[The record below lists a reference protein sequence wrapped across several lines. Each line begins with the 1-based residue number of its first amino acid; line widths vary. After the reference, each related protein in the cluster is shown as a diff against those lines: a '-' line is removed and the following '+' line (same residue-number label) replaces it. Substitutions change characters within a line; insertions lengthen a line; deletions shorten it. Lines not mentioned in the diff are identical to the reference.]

1 MPAPRGTPCPNGVVA
16 VPRGRIWSGTGD
28 TRVPMRTP
36 RQPPRAAHPQ
46 GLSLH
51 RGEQLAPKGVL
62 GVHQSHGMLCRHLAH
77 HQQARFGEKAKVS
90 LGFFLVFFFL
100 FVLVSK
106 GFEAMGCHPNSCS
119 GEGLG
124 SWGSKPVG
132 VGTLQPKR
140 SLAPGAPSLA
150 VKWGKKRR
158 KTGLAQAK
166 PQYPSTWDEVE
177 EISTGKCPILLHQH
191 LVSPHSSAWGPATRA
206 VTAPGLCTRVHPWD
220 TTQGDADAA
229 GETEAGARPAPSSL
243 LPRRV
248 QHRAR
253 STQKTWGGGD
263 AERHTAR
270 LETCKERMAKG
281 EENAGEPFKADRESC
296 APSCEQI
303 KGAGEFLMRRD

>member
-1 MPAPRGTPCPNGVVA
+1 MSPKQLLRRGF
-16 VPRGRIWSGTGD
+16 
-28 TRVPMRTP
+28 
-36 RQPPRAAHPQ
+36 
-46 GLSLH
+46 
-51 RGEQLAPKGVL
+51 GVL
-62 GVHQSHGMLCRHLAH
+62 GV
-77 HQQARFGEKAKVS
+77 KA
-90 LGFFLVFFFL
+90 
-100 FVLVSK
+100 
-106 GFEAMGCHPNSCS
+106 S
-119 GEGLG
+119 GSRDPAAKKEL
-124 SWGSKPVG
+124 SP
-132 VGTLQPKR
+132 R
-140 SLAPGAPSLA
+140 SSIPCC
-150 VKWGKKRR
+150 KMGKKKG